1 MNLFCHSARRAP
13 AARVASKDRRGAT
26 LVLIA
31 VMSSALVS
39 LGVLVI
45 NWSYIELTNTQL
57 RSATDAAAKAA
68 VVALSQTQQQDDARD
83 AARAIAAQYRIGGQQ
98 LTLSDGDIEFGNG
111 VPDGSGGYDFVAGQL
126 PLNCARVVGQCGGN
140 SATAAVPVL
149 FAHLLPEDS
158 FNLEKDAVAG
168 RYDHDVC
175 VVVDRSGSMA
185 WDLTGVD
192 FSYPD
197 EYQDDSTVQNYFRP
211 PHPTGSRWAKLIDAL
226 EVFRQVV
233 DRRDLNARI
242 GLVSYS
248 SNYTFGLFHSA
259 TVTTDQTMSPDTY
272 RFVDAA
278 RAISLNPII
287 GDTNIGAGI
296 DRGVSVI
303 TDPAFSRMTANRT
316 IVLLSDGRRTE
327 GADPIGRA
335 QLAAGQR
342 ITVHA
347 VSFGDGADQ
356 NVMQQ
361 IAAITGGNHYHANSG
376 AELEEAFEQIA
387 EELPAVLI
395 Q

>member
-1 MNLFCHSARRAP
+1 MNRVCKNYRSA
-13 AARVASKDRRGAT
+13 AADRRGAT

-68 VVALSQTQQQDDARD
+68 VVALSQTQLQEDARQ
-83 AARAIAAQYRIGGQQ
+83 AARSIASQYRIGGQQ
-98 LTLSDGDIEFGNG
+98 LALSDDDIEFGNG
-111 VPDGSGGYDFVAGQL
+111 EPNGSGGFNFVAGQL
-126 PLNCARVVGQCGGN
+126 PLNCARVVGQFGGS

-158 FNLEKDAVAG
+158 FELEKDAVAG
-168 RYDHDVC
+168 RFDHDIC

-197 EYQDDSTVQNYFRP
+197 EYHTDSTVQNYFRP
-211 PHPTGSRWAKLIDAL
+211 PHPTGSRWAKLVDAL
-226 EVFRQVV
+226 EVFRQVI

-248 SNYTFGLFHSA
+248 SNYTFGLFSST
-259 TVTTDQTMSPDTY
+259 TVTTNQTMSADTY

-278 RAISLNPII
+278 RAIGLNCII

-296 DRGVSVI
+296 DQGIAVV
-303 TDPAFSRMTANRT
+303 TAPATSRMTANRT

-327 GADPIGRA
+327 GADPVARA
-335 QLAAGQR
+335 QVAAASR

-356 NVMQQ
+356 AVMQQ
-361 IAAITGGNHYHANSG
+361 IAAATGGNHYHANSG
-376 AELEEAFEQIA
+376 AELQSAFEQIA
-387 EELPAVLI
+387 HELPAILI